1 MAILKQIG
9 RNPLDVNKNVRIGVA
24 FPLDEENVFNGNA
37 VFRSSYTTQQQVK
50 SNLINVL
57 LTEPGERVYEPN
69 FGVGLKSQL
78 FEQQINEDELEGRI
92 KDQVA
97 FYVPEIEITNLII
110 QLIPDAHTLYIR
122 LTYRFELDNTE
133 DSIQLNFK

>member
-1 MAILKQIG
+1 MPEVGEVINI
-9 RNPLDVNKNVRIGVA
+9 NPINLQTDVAVGVTLP
-24 FPLDEENVFNGNA
+24 FDGNA
-37 VFRSSYTTQQQVK
+37 VFNSSYTTQRQVK

-69 FGVGLKSQL
+69 FGVGLKKLL
-78 FEQQINEDELEGRI
+78 FENQIKEDELEGRI

-122 LTYRFELDNTE
+122 LTYKFIADDTK
-133 DSIQLNFK
+133 DSIQLNFQ

>member
-1 MAILKQIG
+1 MAVTQNIEQAIQI
-9 RNPLDVNKNVRIGVA
+9 NPIDLQDSRAVGVI
-24 FPLDEENVFNGNA
+24 FPFNGNA

-78 FEQQINEDELEGRI
+78 FEQQIKEDELESRI
-92 KDQVA
+92 KDQTA
-97 FYVPEIEITNLII
+97 FYVPEIEITNLIL
-110 QLIPDAHTLYIR
+110 QVVPDEHTLYIR
-122 LTYRFELDNTE
+122 LTYKFLLDNTE
-133 DSIQLNFK
+133 DSIQLNFR

>member
-1 MAILKQIG
+1 MPTIDNYVRI
-9 RNPLDVNKNVRIGVA
+9 NPLDLNKNVAIGVP
-24 FPLDEENVFNGNA
+24 FPFDADGVFNQT
-37 VFRSSYTTQQQVK
+37 FTQKEQVK

-78 FEQQINEDELEGRI
+78 FEQQINEDELEARI

-97 FYVPEIEITNLII
+97 FHVPEIEITNLVL
-110 QLIPDAHTLYIR
+110 QVVPDEHTLYIR

>member
-1 MAILKQIG
+1 MAVTQNIG
-9 RNPLDVNKNVRIGVA
+9 QEININPIDLQDSRAVGVI
-24 FPLDEENVFNGNA
+24 FPFNGNA

-78 FEQQINEDELEGRI
+78 FVQQINEDELEAKI
-92 KDQVA
+92 KDQVT
-97 FYVPEIEITNLII
+97 FHVPEIEITNLVL
-110 QLIPDAHTLYIR
+110 QVVPDEHTLYIR